1 MSTPHFGIGQVR
13 DDSKGFDKYTQ
24 VRFRSGVDRYEHGVQ
39 GEPQPILRSKQVPEK
54 QHADTSR
61 QRVRSLRLWEVMA
74 LSLASVGPMMAL
86 SGNAQGTAGYVG
98 AAIPVA
104 MACAAGGVLLIAL
117 GFAILS
123 RHTAHMGSVYG
134 LVGKAIGPR
143 SGMFSGIAILG
154 AYVALA
160 TCCGGIFAATF
171 NSLLQQILGAD
182 AFQLPWIVPALA
194 CVVVAATLAFA
205 GTSTVARVLLI
216 SELLGVGLALVLAI
230 TVFARGGAP
239 STGID
244 LSSTLDL
251 EGVPHSALLAAGVM
265 GFLAWAGF
273 EAGAALGEE
282 TADPKRNIPLALVG
296 VVIIVGLLYTF
307 VMTAL
312 VCGFGTDTSGLDA
325 LESSGSTLG
334 DLGTRYLGP
343 GFSIAIVITVCISAF
358 AGNLAVASAAGRIIC
373 ALARDGI
380 GPRALAKSHAK
391 LGTPTNA
398 VVTVLV
404 LNAALNTLGWATG
417 FTNMGTGNP
426 AIDAYIYFASIGSV
440 ALLVSYLT
448 VQVAGIRQSFTEFRT
463 GPAVCMFALLTLGGV
478 GVVLVLLANLRAQ
491 ESILTGPATWGLLW
505 CGAGLA
511 VALFSS
517 QVTARRIQNS
527 LQSDTES
534 DAGEATAA
542 EARVLSKDQ

>member
-1 MSTPHFGIGQVR
+1 MP
-13 DDSKGFDKYTQ
+13 K
-24 VRFRSGVDRYEHGVQ
+24 E
-39 GEPQPILRSKQVPEK
+39 
-54 QHADTSR
+54 QHVDTSR
-61 QRVRSLRLWEVMA
+61 ERFRNLRLWEVMA

-86 SGNAQGTAGYVG
+86 SGNAQGIAGYVG
-98 AAIPVA
+98 AAVPVA
-104 MACAAGGVLLIAL
+104 FACAAGGVLLIAL

-123 RHTAHMGSVYG
+123 RYTAHVGSVYG

-171 NSLLQQILGAD
+171 NSLLQQLQGAD
-182 AFQLPWIVPALA
+182 HSFQLPWIVPALV
-194 CVVVAATLAFA
+194 CVIIAATLAFA

-230 TVFARGGAP
+230 AVFAKGGAP

-251 EGVPHSALLAAGVM
+251 EGVAPSALLAAGVM

-282 TADPKRNIPLALVG
+282 TADPKRNIPAALVG
-296 VVIIVGLLYTF
+296 VVVIVGLLYAF

-312 VCGFGTDTSGLDA
+312 VCGFGTDAAGLDA

-334 DLGTRYLGP
+334 DLGTRYLGT

-358 AGNLAVASAAGRIIC
+358 AGNLALASAAGRIIF

-380 GPRALAKSHAK
+380 GPQALAKSHAE

-398 VVTVLV
+398 IVTVLV
-404 LNAALNTLGWATG
+404 LNAAFNTLGWVTG
-417 FTNMGTGNP
+417 FTDMGTGNP
-426 AIDAYIYFASIGSV
+426 AIDAFIYFASIGSV

-448 VQVAGIRQSFTEFRT
+448 VQVASIRHSFSQFRP
-463 GPAVCMFALLTLGGV
+463 GPAVGMFVLLSLGGA

-511 VALFSS
+511 VAVFSS
-517 QVTARRIQNS
+517 KAAAQRIQSS
-527 LQSDTES
+527 LQSDPES
-534 DAGEATAA
+534 DVGDAPAADAG
-542 EARVLSKDQ
+542 VLVKDQ

>member
-1 MSTPHFGIGQVR
+1 
-13 DDSKGFDKYTQ
+13 
-24 VRFRSGVDRYEHGVQ
+24 
-39 GEPQPILRSKQVPEK
+39 
-54 QHADTSR
+54 
-61 QRVRSLRLWEVMA
+61 MA

-86 SGNAQGTAGYVG
+86 SGNAQGIAGYIG
-98 AAIPVA
+98 AAVPVA
-104 MACAAGGVLLIAL
+104 FACAAGGVLLIAL

-143 SGMFSGIAILG
+143 SGMFSGLAILG

-171 NSLLQQILGAD
+171 NSLLQQIQGAA
-182 AFQLPWIVPALA
+182 AFQLPWIVPALF

-230 TVFARGGAP
+230 AVFAKGGAP

-251 EGVPHSALLAAGVM
+251 DGIAPSALLAAGVM

-282 TADPKRNIPLALVG
+282 TANPRRNIPLALVG
-296 VVIIVGLLYTF
+296 VVVIVGLLYTF

-312 VCGFGTDTSGLDA
+312 VCGFGTDASGLEA

-334 DLGTRYLGP
+334 DLGTRYLGT
-343 GFSIAIVITVCISAF
+343 GFGIAIVITVCISAF
-358 AGNLAVASAAGRIIC
+358 AGNLALASAAGRIIF

-380 GPRALAKSHAK
+380 GPQALAKSHPK
-391 LGTPTNA
+391 LGVPTNA
-398 VVTVLV
+398 IVTVLV
-404 LNAALNTLGWATG
+404 LNAACNTLGWATS
-417 FTNMGTGNP
+417 FTDMGTGNP
-426 AIDAYIYFASIGSV
+426 AIDAFIYFASIGSV
-440 ALLVSYLT
+440 ALLVTYLT
-448 VQVAGIRQSFTEFRT
+448 VQVASIRHSFTQFRT
-463 GPAVCMFALLTLGGV
+463 GAAVGMFALLTLGGV

-505 CGAGLA
+505 CGVGLA

-517 QVTARRIQNS
+517 RATAHRIQSS
-527 LQSDTES
+527 LQPEPEY
-534 DAGEATAA
+534 DAGAVVAA
-542 EARVLSKDQ
+542 EAGILSRDQ